1 MEKARPL
8 PWMVIAI
15 VLFLTSESLSWDR
28 VCIDPGHGGSD
39 AGCVGRVYGVQE
51 NGVNLGMG
59 LWGCGW
65 GCLGAAGECLQLLI
79 FKMLIPLDKHA
90 ART

>member
-1 MEKARPL
+1 MRSM
-8 PWMVIAI
+8 WSVI
-15 VLFLTSESLSWDR
+15 LLTAASLVFAGETCFCRDR

-39 AGCVGRVYGVQE
+39 PGCVGRVYGVQE

-65 GCLGAAGECLQLLI
+65 GCLGADGECLQLLI